1 MGYAF
6 SEIFDLSG
14 VISLLVIGIALSH
27 YNFYNLSMTGQVATG
42 VTLQAVST
50 IAEGF
55 IFVYLG
61 LNFWTIFK
69 DENGNDYW
77 WSWSFV
83 GFEILICAIG
93 RIIGV
98 YLLSWLVR
106 LIRR

>member
-1 MGYAF
+1 MPYLAVICCLIFKKCRFLTINPVTEVCIVVVFGLMGYAF

-42 VTLQAVST
+42 VSLQAVST

-69 DENGNDYW
+69 D
-77 WSWSFV
+77 
-83 GFEILICAIG
+83 
-93 RIIGV
+93 
-98 YLLSWLVR
+98 
-106 LIRR
+106 

>member
-1 MGYAF
+1 LVVVFGLMGYTF

-42 VTLQAVST
+42 VTLQVVST

-69 DENGNDYW
+69 D
-77 WSWSFV
+77 
-83 GFEILICAIG
+83 
-93 RIIGV
+93 
-98 YLLSWLVR
+98 
-106 LIRR
+106 